1 MSRPELE
8 KDLREIEATYEP
20 RIQMLRE
27 MLEDEVFRKLE
38 CWEYLLKL
46 EEEMKKTLNKRNP
59 YHAHPLMRKCSTHG
73 KSKKA
78 LRRSAKMSLRK
89 EI

>member
-46 EEEMKKTLNKRNP
+46 
-59 YHAHPLMRKCSTHG
+59 
-73 KSKKA
+73 
-78 LRRSAKMSLRK
+78 
-89 EI
+89 

>member
-46 EEEMKKTLNKRNP
+46 EEELTEKGFLSWRERFLG
-59 YHAHPLMRKCSTHG
+59 A
-73 KSKKA
+73 
-78 LRRSAKMSLRK
+78 
-89 EI
+89 

>member
-1 MSRPELE
+1 MSRTELE
-8 KDLREIEATYEP
+8 KDLREIDATYQP

-27 MLEDEVFRKLE
+27 MLDDEIFRKLM
-38 CWEYLLKL
+38 
-46 EEEMKKTLNKRNP
+46 MKKTLKKRNP

-78 LRRSAKMSLRK
+78 LRRSAKMSLRQGDLG
-89 EI
+89 